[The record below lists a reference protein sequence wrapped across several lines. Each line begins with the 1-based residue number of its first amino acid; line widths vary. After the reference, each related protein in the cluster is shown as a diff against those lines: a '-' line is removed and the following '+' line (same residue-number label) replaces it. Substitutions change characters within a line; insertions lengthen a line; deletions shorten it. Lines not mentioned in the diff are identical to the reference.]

1 MSPTGASERIRD
13 LARGIERDFDASR
26 RVLSFHE
33 WFEVFCEQPRLHAR
47 SAAQYVRDAML
58 YFGTEEVRTPG
69 GLVRRFHIFDAHVQ
83 EGRAAPIPGDG
94 AGAVEHAVSGRRLV
108 GQERAQNSI
117 FESLEGFCRLG
128 RVDKLLLLHGP
139 NGSAKSTLL
148 ECLQRGLEVYS
159 QTEEGALYRFSWVF
173 PNEHPTGSGI
183 GFGAGMVK
191 DRLGTESFAALNG
204 KDVDARVVD
213 EFKDHPL
220 FLVPERQREGILGDL
235 LANVEDFVVSE
246 TIARGQLSARNYRIF
261 EALLAVHK
269 GDLKRVLA
277 HVQVERFFMS
287 RNYRLGLIDVEPKQT
302 VDARSFP
309 VTGDRAFASLPASVA
324 GQVLYGAQGD
334 LVEAN
339 RGLIAF
345 SDLLKRNYEHY
356 KYLLTAVEGRRVALD
371 HITLNLDVV
380 FTGSAN
386 DIDLL
391 AFREQNPIE
400 YQSFQARLDRIKV
413 PYLLDYRVE
422 RKIYSEQVGD
432 LLRGVHIAPHVCR
445 ILALWGVMTRMRR
458 PNSNEYADCIAE
470 VLRRLTPLDK
480 ADLFAYGRVPEG
492 LSGEEAR
499 ELLAAVPHMYEEQF
513 EHAFIKIDGRR
524 VDDYEGS
531 FGASVRDLK
540 NILLDAASSSEV
552 TSVTVPRIFEHL
564 RGYLRDKSNH
574 RWMDLPTDSTFH
586 LLDGDE
592 RSITESAWE
601 RWLDLSEREVRQ
613 ALGLVDEDRYLELF
627 RKYVTHARHY
637 TRDEKLFDEV
647 TGDVTAADDGFMV
660 DIERSIDPASHEAMK
675 SDGDAKKKFRE
686 EVIARIGAWALS
698 NPNQEPALEEIF
710 SDYFARMRE
719 DYYRQQK
726 STVSDGVRLMLE
738 ILSAH
743 GPPPDSEALDSEQRA
758 RAEKAIARLTGA
770 ADEGDTGLVE
780 THTEETLKETLVA
793 LSKYRF

>member
-1 MSPTGASERIRD
+1 MSQASASDRIRE
-13 LARGIERDFDASR
+13 LARGIEHEFDKSR
-26 RVLSFHE
+26 RVLSFSE
-33 WFEVFCEQPRLHAR
+33 WFEIFCQSPTLHAR

-69 GLVRRFHIFDAHVQ
+69 GLVRRFRIFDAYVQ
-83 EGRAAPIPGDG
+83 EGRARSPEIQESDLPG
-94 AGAVEHAVSGRRLV
+94 HAISGRRLV
-108 GQERAQNSI
+108 GQERAQNMI

-159 QTEEGALYRFSWVF
+159 TTEEGALYRFAWIF
-173 PNEHPTGSGI
+173 PNENPTGSGI
-183 GFGAGMVK
+183 GFGAGRAK
-191 DRLGTESFAALNG
+191 DRLGSESFAALQG

-220 FLVPERQREGILGDL
+220 FLLPQLDRERLLYEVLGG
-235 LANVEDFVVSE
+235 EKEFVVSE

-269 GDLKRVLA
+269 GDLQKVLA

-287 RNYRLGLIDVEPKQT
+287 RNYRLGLVDVEPKQA

-309 VTGDRAFASLPASVA
+309 VTGDRAFASLPASVG

-458 PNSNEYADCIAE
+458 PNSNEYPDCIAE
-470 VLRRLTPLDK
+470 VLRKLTPLDK

-492 LSGEEAR
+492 LTGEEAR

-513 EHAFIKIDGRR
+513 EHAFIRIDGRR

-540 NILLDAASSSEV
+540 NILLDAASSPDV
-552 TSVTVPRIFEHL
+552 TSVTVPSIFEYL

-574 RWMDLPTDSTFH
+574 RWMDLAADSTFH

-592 RSITESAWE
+592 RSATESAWE
-601 RWLDLSEREVRQ
+601 RWLDLSEREVRK
-613 ALGLVDEDRYLELF
+613 ALGLVDEERYLELF
-627 RKYVTHARHY
+627 RKYVTHARHF
-637 TRDEKLFDEV
+637 TRKEKLFDEV
-647 TGDVTAADDGFMV
+647 TGSVTAADESFMGE
-660 DIERSIDPASHEAMK
+660 IERSIDPTGYEVTKDNEEARR
-675 SDGDAKKKFRE
+675 KFRE

-710 SDYFARMRE
+710 ADYFSRMRE

-726 STVSDGVRLMLE
+726 STVSDGVQMMLE
-738 ILSAH
+738 MLTDHEPVSR
-743 GPPPDSEALDSEQRA
+743 DEALNAEVRDRA
-758 RAEKAIARLTGA
+758 RQAIDALTSTEDVTA
-770 ADEGDTGLVE
+770 SSEF
-780 THTEETLKETLVA
+780 HTEETLKEMLVA
-793 LSKYRF
+793 LTKYRF